1 MVMSGVSQGLVLE
14 PVLFNNFI
22 DDLDDGNDCTL
33 SKFADDT
40 KLGGSVDL
48 LGSRKALQRD
58 LDRLNDWDEASGM
71 KFNETN
77 CSVLRFRHN
86 SSVQCYRLGAKSLEK
101 RAEDKDL
108 VVVVNAQMNMI

>member
-1 MVMSGVSQGLVLE
+1 
-14 PVLFNNFI
+14 
-22 DDLDDGNDCTL
+22 
-33 SKFADDT
+33 
-40 KLGGSVDL
+40 
-48 LGSRKALQRD
+48 
-58 LDRLNDWDEASGM
+58 M

-77 CSVLRFRHN
+77 CSVLRFGHN